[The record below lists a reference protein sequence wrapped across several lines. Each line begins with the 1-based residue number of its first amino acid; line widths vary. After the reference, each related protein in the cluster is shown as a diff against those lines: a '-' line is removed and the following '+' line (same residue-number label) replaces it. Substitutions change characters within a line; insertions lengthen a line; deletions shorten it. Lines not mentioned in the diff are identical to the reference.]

1 MIENL
6 LEGYFFDKT
15 FRLVMTSLRAS
26 LGGGRGRGVSWA
38 GESVSRAGGSVSRA
52 GGAVSRAGGAV
63 SRAGGAVSRAGG
75 AVSWAGRAVF
85 WAGCWWWGPWHPS
98 AQKAA
103 ISGEHSTTGGLDVV
117 PAVWADLRDYSVDV
131 PSFGGVVLY
140 WDMRTNVD
148 LWESV
153 GVLVVVLCDLFHV
166 RGCLLVYLCCTSL
179 PLSSVMRWQRVLHGV
194 PEEFLRW

>member
-38 GESVSRAGGSVSRA
+38 GGSVSRAGGSVSRAGGSVSRA
-52 GGAVSRAGGAV
+52 GGAVSC
-63 SRAGGAVSRAGG
+63 
-75 AVSWAGRAVF
+75 AGRAVF

-103 ISGEHSTTGGLDVV
+103 ISGKHSTTGGLDIV

-131 PSFGGVVLY
+131 PSF
-140 WDMRTNVD
+140 
-148 LWESV
+148 
-153 GVLVVVLCDLFHV
+153 
-166 RGCLLVYLCCTSL
+166 
-179 PLSSVMRWQRVLHGV
+179 
-194 PEEFLRW
+194 